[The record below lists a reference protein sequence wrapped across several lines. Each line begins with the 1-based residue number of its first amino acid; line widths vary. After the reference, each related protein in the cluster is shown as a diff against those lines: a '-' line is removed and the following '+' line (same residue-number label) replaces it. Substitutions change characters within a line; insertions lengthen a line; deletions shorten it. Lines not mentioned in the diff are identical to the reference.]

1 MGTVV
6 TALLV
11 DEAAGTVAIGHVGDS
26 RAYRLRDGAL
36 EQLTPDH
43 SLVGELV
50 RAGRLSTEEA
60 EQHPHRSVITRAVGT
75 EPSVEVE
82 TLTRRGRARAT
93 ST

>member
-11 DEAAGTVAIGHVGDS
+11 DEDAGEVAIGHVGDS
-26 RAYRLRDGAL
+26 RAYRLRDDVL

-50 RAGRLSTEEA
+50 RAGTTVDR
-60 EQHPHRSVITRAVGT
+60 G
-75 EPSVEVE
+75 
-82 TLTRRGRARAT
+82 GRAAT
-93 ST
+93 RTAR